1 MKHVTQ
7 ARTALAEQT
16 DIACPN
22 PYELL
27 GPVRVLR
34 KDLGLT
40 SNDVT
45 VLTALISFLPRD
57 QSPNANGTQRK
68 LTIVFPSNAS
78 LSERAN
84 GIDERTLRRSLK
96 RLEAAGLIIRKSSAN
111 GKRFPLRYGGIIRD
125 AFGIELSPLIQSH
138 DALAARA
145 LQVTEERERLRSL
158 KAEALALRASLLQD
172 EHLDEAQL
180 SSLRTIRNILRRASL
195 TADTVLQII
204 ASLRDLGP
212 KAAQSYGECQSSSA
226 PADEIKSVDQV
237 LSNERAHEM
246 SARNGQN
253 DRQTESVKKE
263 NIKKDTLTKQNS
275 ASQSISAPTM
285 NRDPAKMAWTD
296 FSHVSDFFPDPP
308 RTGEGL
314 NRILFDIGQLLRIR
328 QEKLMQGLQKAGA
341 GRLLLILDYLLGK
354 GEAIRQ
360 PEAYFVT
367 ILPTS

>member
-1 MKHVTQ
+1 MRHVTQ
-7 ARTALAEQT
+7 ARTALAEQSA
-16 DIACPN
+16 IACPN

-34 KDLGLT
+34 KDLNLT

-57 QSPNANGTQRK
+57 QSPNSGETQRK

-84 GIDERTLRRSLK
+84 GIDERTLRRCLG
-96 RLEAAGLIIRKSSAN
+96 RLEAAGLIQRKSSAN

-125 AFGIELSPLIQSH
+125 AFGIDLGPLMQSH

-145 LQVTEERERLRSL
+145 SEVTEERERLRSL

-172 EHLDEAQL
+172 EQL
-180 SSLRTIRNILRRASL
+180 HDARRASLETIRNLLRRATL

-204 ASLRDLGP
+204 AGLRELGANAKP
-212 KAAQSYGECQSSSA
+212 SYGECHDSNTRADREQSQ
-226 PADEIKSVDQV
+226 DQT
-237 LSNERAHEM
+237 LGRECASEM

-253 DRQTESVKKE
+253 DRQIESVKKE
-263 NIKKDTLTKQNS
+263 HIKKDTHVKQTN
-275 ASQSISAPTM
+275 AFQSVGAATM

-296 FSHVSDFFPDPP
+296 FTHVADFFPDPP
-308 RTGEGL
+308 RTGEAL
-314 NRILFDIGQLLRIR
+314 NRVLFDIGRLLRIR
-328 QEKLMQGLQKAGA
+328 QEKLMRGLQKAGA

-360 PEAYFVT
+360 PEAYFET
-367 ILPTS
+367 ILRA

>member
-1 MKHVTQ
+1 MRHVTQ
-7 ARTALAEQT
+7 ARTALAEQA

-84 GIDERTLRRSLK
+84 GIDERTLRRCLK

-125 AFGIELSPLIQSH
+125 AFGIELSPLIKSH

-172 EHLDEAQL
+172 EQLDEAQL

-204 ASLRDLGP
+204 ASLRDLGAN
-212 KAAQSYGECQSSSA
+212 AAQSYGECQSSSA
-226 PADEIKSVDQV
+226 PADEIKSLDQV

-296 FSHVSDFFPDPP
+296 FSHVADFFPDPP

-328 QEKLMQGLQKAGA
+328 QEKLMHGLQKAGA

-367 ILPTS
+367 ILRT